1 MFLESGCAW
10 VATER
15 TGMAFDKQK
24 VGEPNSKDH
33 HGDVDDADF
42 QSRACYTTDELIST
56 MKFWMSTK
64 RKGKNELKTVKSWR
78 IIVVVAAL
86 LQKLKCYSRLML
98 GVGPERKLR
107 RLVVFADYSN
117 ISCHFRSI
125 NKALRNNLGAVGFE
139 VQQRLVLLTLFS
151 LSPSVD

>member
-1 MFLESGCAW
+1 
-10 VATER
+10 
-15 TGMAFDKQK
+15 
-24 VGEPNSKDH
+24 
-33 HGDVDDADF
+33 
-42 QSRACYTTDELIST
+42 
-56 MKFWMSTK
+56 
-64 RKGKNELKTVKSWR
+64 
-78 IIVVVAAL
+78 
-86 LQKLKCYSRLML
+86 ML

-151 LSPSVD
+151 LAVCGLNNFRPKTQDEVFDVASECIRCRGSRPETTDPAAAAETAAGRRRQVPQHPKHRSGEYRRA